1 MNSIEIDENKEM
13 TLDESLSI
21 ITETLNNCRHDI
33 LQTNAKYFV
42 LWGCLTAVFSLAVY
56 LLWHFTGHPEWN
68 LLWFAMP
75 LVGYPLAVRMGKK
88 DWERSTSEIGIIL
101 RNLWFVTGVFAI
113 VIATLG
119 TFFLPLNVTLLIML
133 LLGIGESISGVVLKN
148 WPMLV
153 ADFVI
158 GIGGAVTATLFTGE
172 AQTLLLTLGGAV
184 LAVSG
189 VVIKKLKIKN

>member
-1 MNSIEIDENKEM
+1 MVENEEM
-13 TLDESLSI
+13 TADESLAL
-21 ITETLNNCRHDI
+21 ITKTLNNCRRDI

-56 LLWHFTGHPEWN
+56 LLWHHTGSPTWN

-75 LVGYPLAVRMGKK
+75 LVGYPFAVRMGKK

-113 VIATLG
+113 VIAALG
-119 TFFLPLNVTLLIML
+119 TFILPLNVTLLIML
-133 LLGIGESISGVVLKN
+133 QLGIGESISGVVLKN
-148 WPMLV
+148 WLMLV
-153 ADFVI
+153 AGFLI

-172 AQTLLLTLGGAV
+172 AQTLLLTLGGTV
-184 LAVSG
+184 LAASG
-189 VVIKKLKIKN
+189 AVIKLKDEN